1 MSIQRNALFAS
12 NTEEW
17 ETPQDFF
24 DMLDKEFHFG
34 LDVCASAQNR
44 KCDNFFDKKT
54 DGLRQN
60 WGGYG
65 TIWCN
70 PPYGKVISSWVQK
83 ASEEALK
90 GNTTVMLVPSRTDT
104 RWFHDY
110 IYQKPGVEVR
120 FVKGRLKF
128 GGAKYNAPFP
138 SMILIFR
145 GDINGEL

>member
-24 DMLDKEFHFG
+24 DRLDKEFHFG

-44 KCDNFFDKKT
+44 KCDNFFDKKK
-54 DGLRQN
+54 DGLQQK
-60 WGGYG
+60 WVGYG

-70 PPYGKVISSWVQK
+70 PPYGKVISSWVLK
-83 ASEEALK
+83 ALEEAVN
-90 GNTTVMLVPSRTDT
+90 GNTTVMLLPARTDT
-104 RWFHDY
+104 RWFHDHV
-110 IYQKPGVEVR
+110 YQKPNVEIR
-120 FVKGRLKF
+120 FIKGRLKF

-138 SMILIFR
+138 SMIVIFR
-145 GDINGEL
+145 GDVNGEL